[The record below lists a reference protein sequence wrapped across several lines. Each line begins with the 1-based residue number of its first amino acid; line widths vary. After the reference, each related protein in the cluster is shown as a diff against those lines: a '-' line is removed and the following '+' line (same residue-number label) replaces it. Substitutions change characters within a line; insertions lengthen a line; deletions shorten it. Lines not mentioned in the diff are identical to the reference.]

1 MAHKS
6 KADEVKRL
14 YEEGLTVIRIAN
26 TLQISPQG
34 VYWHLERMGL
44 PVPSQRKKKEEE
56 VKKEGVA

>member
-1 MAHKS
+1 MTRKS

-14 YEEGLTVIRIAN
+14 YEAGLSVVRIAN

-44 PVPSQRKKKEEE
+44 PVPSQRKKKE
-56 VKKEGVA
+56 KVA